1 MSAPRFGAIEAGG
14 TKFVL
19 AVGTAPDQL
28 EDIRRVSTSHNP
40 LETIA
45 EVVRY
50 FERHP
55 GLAALGVASFGP
67 VDHRSGSI
75 ANTPKAGWKHF
86 PLRDA
91 LRRALHVPIGF
102 ETDVA
107 AAALAEARIGA
118 ARGLSD
124 SLYMTVGTGIGGG
137 VIVNG
142 APVQGLVHP
151 EIGHLLVRRAP
162 GERDGFAGICPYHGG
177 CLEGMASGP
186 ALHARW
192 GCPGH
197 ELPENHEAWRIEA
210 DYLAQL
216 CVNLAC
222 TVSPRMIILGGGVM
236 AQQHLYELTRARA
249 EEYMNGYVEL
259 PPIAAPALA
268 YPGLAGALM
277 LAQMA
282 VQCEN

>member
-1 MSAPRFGAIEAGG
+1 MSEPIFGAVEAGG

-19 AVGTAPDQL
+19 AMGPAPDRL
-28 EDIRRVSTSHNP
+28 EEIQRIPTSHNP
-40 LETIA
+40 LETVA

-50 FERHP
+50 FENRP
-55 GLAALGVASFGP
+55 NVAALGVASFGP
-67 VDHRSGSI
+67 VNHRTGSI
-75 ANTPKAGWKHF
+75 ANTPKAGWKDF

-91 LRRALHVPIGF
+91 LRRALNLPIGF

-107 AAALAEARIGA
+107 AAALAEARLGA
-118 ARGLSD
+118 AQGLRD
-124 SLYMTVGTGIGGG
+124 SIYMTVGTGIGGG

-162 GERDGFAGICPYHGG
+162 EELPEFEGICPYHGG

-186 ALHARW
+186 ALQARW
-192 GCPGH
+192 GRPAH
-197 ELPENHEAWRIEA
+197 ELPEGHLAWRIEA

-222 TVSPRMIILGGGVM
+222 TVSPEMIVLGGGVM
-236 AQQHLYELTRARA
+236 EQAQLYELTRARTA
-249 EEYMNGYVEL
+249 ELMNGYVAL
-259 PPIAAPALA
+259 PRIEAPALK

-277 LAQMA
+277 LAIEA
-282 VQCEN
+282 AR